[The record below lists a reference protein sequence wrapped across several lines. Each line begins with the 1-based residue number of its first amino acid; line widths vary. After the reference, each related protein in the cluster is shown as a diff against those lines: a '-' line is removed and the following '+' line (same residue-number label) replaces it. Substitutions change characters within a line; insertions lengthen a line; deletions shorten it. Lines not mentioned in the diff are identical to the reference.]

1 MQNNNVKLAVI
12 ATQLSDYSI
21 ADPLDKGMIDF
32 CGFDS
37 YAPKLLHEFFTG
49 LSVSGLEEE

>member
-1 MQNNNVKLAVI
+1 MQNNNVKLAVV

-49 LSVSGLEEE
+49 LSVSELEEE